1 MTALFRKF
9 VKCAECESQQNSPE
23 KSSSMVKNRENQDAV
38 KNKDSI
44 TPQAPIEQNLEEN
57 ENAAKLRNKLF
68 HNGVTFF
75 TAVGCFVF
83 PHTKLYHSRVVEN
96 RTRLTVSLYVLGM
109 GEFQLARP
117 YICESFS

>member
-9 VKCAECESQQNSPE
+9 VKCAECESQQKSPE
-23 KSSSMVKNRENQDAV
+23 KSISMVKNRENQDAV

-44 TPQAPIEQNLEEN
+44 TPQAPVEQNLEEN